1 MTVSSGTSI
10 TAANYNT
17 LQNRVE
23 RLLGAGTGQLG
34 YGQQMN
40 SYPVRPLNFN
50 ESPLPAEMY
59 VRAEHMNLLLQDI
72 NRIAVH
78 QFGSESDLQPV
89 GSGENIKADGV
100 SVNDKDGF
108 NQYVAEVNRLEDDP
122 NRVDGTQVT
131 IETIGSSSRFTPWNG
146 QLSHSFTLTFDDA
159 DHRRAFFNA
168 GGQVWI
174 SSQIEGTTNA
184 KGTDWKQMLN
194 NMGTIYFKS
203 TTAQRSSDS
212 SGGTL
217 FPDGTPFGNFTLTS
231 GLQKLFVRE
240 GQAAEY
246 AENRYF
252 IFAKE
257 VSNRAIQF
265 TIQFQDQDLGDPNVD
280 EQISGTL
287 VSIVRLRRPTGSFV
301 SVNAPSYSVQSSLE
315 LGD

>member
-23 RLLGAGTGQLG
+23 RILGVGTGQIG
-34 YGQQMN
+34 YGQTLN
-40 SYPVRPLNFN
+40 SFAVRPLNLN
-50 ESPLPAEMY
+50 QVPKLSEMF
-59 VRAEHMNLLLQDI
+59 VRAEHINFLLLDI
-72 NRIAVH
+72 NRIAIH
-78 QFGSESDLQPV
+78 QFGSASDLQPV
-89 GSGENIKADGV
+89 GTGEKVKADGV

-108 NQYVAEVNRLEDDP
+108 NQYIAEVDRLEDDP

-131 IETIGSSSRFTPWNG
+131 VETLGSNSRFTPWNG
-146 QLSHSFTLTFDDA
+146 QLTHSFTLTFDSA

-174 SSQIEGTTNA
+174 SAQIEGTTNA
-184 KGTDWKQMLN
+184 KGDDWKQMLN
-194 NMGTIYFKS
+194 NMGTVYFKS
-203 TTAQRSSDS
+203 TTAQRSGDS

-217 FPDGTPFGNFTLTS
+217 FPDGTPFGNYTLTES
-231 GLQKLFVRE
+231 LQKLFVRE

-280 EQISGTL
+280 EQINGTV
-287 VSIVRLRRPTGSFV
+287 VSIVRLRRPTGQYV

-315 LGD
+315 TGD

>member
-1 MTVSSGTSI
+1 
-10 TAANYNT
+10 
-17 LQNRVE
+17 
-23 RLLGAGTGQLG
+23 
-34 YGQQMN
+34 
-40 SYPVRPLNFN
+40 
-50 ESPLPAEMY
+50 MY

-78 QFGSESDLQPV
+78 QFGTESNLQSLS
-89 GSGENIKADGV
+89 SGDYVRADGLNI
-100 SVNDKDGF
+100 NDNDGF
-108 NQYVAEVNRLEDDP
+108 NQYIAEVTRLEDDP

-146 QLSHSFTLTFDDA
+146 QLTHSFTLTFSNS

-174 SSQIEGTTNA
+174 SAQIEGTTNS
-184 KGTDWKQMLN
+184 KGDDWKTMLN
-194 NMGTIYFKS
+194 NMGTVYFKS
-203 TTAQRSSDS
+203 TTAQRSPDS

-217 FPDGTPFGNFTLTS
+217 FPDGDAFGNFTLTE
-231 GLQKLFVRE
+231 GLQKLFQRE
-240 GQAAEY
+240 GQDATY

-252 IFAKE
+252 IYAKE

-280 EQISGTL
+280 EQIDGTV
-287 VSIVRLRRPTGSFV
+287 VSIIRLRRPTGNYV
-301 SVNAPSYSVQSSLE
+301 SVDAPSYSVQSSLE

>member
-10 TAANYNT
+10 SAANYNT
-17 LQNRVE
+17 LQNRVA

-34 YGQQMN
+34 YGQVMN
-40 SYPVRPLNFN
+40 SYPVRPLNLN
-50 ESPLPAEMY
+50 ENPLPAEMY

-78 QFGSESDLQPV
+78 QFGSETDLKPIV
-89 GSGENIKADGV
+89 SGDSVKADGV

-108 NQYVAEVNRLEDDP
+108 NQYIAEVGRLEDDP

-146 QLSHSFTLTFDDA
+146 QLTHSFTLTFDNA

-168 GGQVWI
+168 GGQIWI

-184 KGTDWKQMLN
+184 KGDDWKSMLN

-203 TTAQRSSDS
+203 TTAQRSGDS

-217 FPDGTPFGNFTLTS
+217 FPDGEAFGNFTLTES
-231 GLQKLFVRE
+231 LQTLFLRE
-240 GQAAEY
+240 GQAVEY
-246 AENRYF
+246 AENRYY
-252 IFAKE
+252 IFVKE

-280 EQISGTL
+280 EQISGTV
-287 VSIVRLRRPTGSFV
+287 VSIVRLRRPTGNFV

-315 LGD
+315 LGG

>member
-1 MTVSSGTSI
+1 MTVNSGTSI

-23 RLLGAGTGQLG
+23 RILATGTGQLG
-34 YGQQMN
+34 YGQTMN
-40 SYPVRPLNFN
+40 CYPVRPLNLN
-50 ESPLPAEMY
+50 ENPLPAEMY

-78 QFGSESDLQPV
+78 QFGTESNLQSLS
-89 GSGENIKADGV
+89 SGDYVRADGLNI
-100 SVNDKDGF
+100 NDNDGF
-108 NQYVAEVNRLEDDP
+108 NQYIAEVTRLEDDP

-146 QLSHSFTLTFDDA
+146 QLTHSFTLTFSNS

-174 SSQIEGTTNA
+174 SAQIEGTTNS
-184 KGTDWKQMLN
+184 KGDDWKTMLN
-194 NMGTIYFKS
+194 NMGTVYFKS
-203 TTAQRSSDS
+203 TTAQRSPDS

-217 FPDGTPFGNFTLTS
+217 FPDGDAFGNFTLTE
-231 GLQKLFVRE
+231 GLQKLFQRE
-240 GQAAEY
+240 GQDATY

-252 IFAKE
+252 IYAKE

-280 EQISGTL
+280 EQIDGTV
-287 VSIVRLRRPTGSFV
+287 VSIIRLRRPTGNYV
-301 SVNAPSYSVQSSLE
+301 SVDAPSYSVQSSLE